1 MTWTE
6 FRPILRKQFG
16 DNIGYYNDLRK
27 GYRRIKIHPK
37 GPAVRVKDI
46 LEFVK
51 SVDSSLDAR
60 EYVYTEGNWRCKS
73 AVIRFVENN

>member
-6 FRPILRKQFG
+6 LRPILRKQFG

-46 LEFVK
+46 LGEQVQ
-51 SVDSSLDAR
+51 SR
-60 EYVYTEGNWRCKS
+60 
-73 AVIRFVENN
+73 